1 MTASATAHDAA
12 RPHSVTRFVVLLA
25 ALVSVAC
32 GSGAPSP
39 PERERLK
46 VMIPASY
53 REQIR
58 TLMESGEVPFAT
70 RYGDIDWVDMP
81 GYAGRDAVFPPSL
94 AARFSDSDPDADVLF
109 LDLYRLGSF
118 QPAWLTRFESGPFEK
133 LDQTFRSAFLDAS
146 RLGSDPSRGAADA
159 PAPPPG
165 AGSSPAYAIPW
176 SAQANFLY
184 YRTDLVQSTP
194 QSWGELREA
203 CERVVDRG
211 VPRGMRYCLLL
222 TWESIENDLYPALWS
237 LGASGARLE
246 SKGVVDFATELASWF
261 GLELG
266 GGLRMLPSPK
276 QAPEVGRDI
285 HKRFLG
291 GEAVFMI
298 NWSNRYRFMA
308 DDAKAKGQVVPP
320 VQMAPIPPALPGGV
334 AYSNVGTWGWIVPA
348 MRSKPTTTTEDRHA
362 RAVRFVADVTSAA
375 SASFLMRTTGLIPA
389 RTDVP
394 LPEDVA
400 AIMAAPVKAALGD
413 GKSSDDKD
421 SDGKGS
427 GGPAMATFKFRDRGY
442 DAFTHG
448 FVRDAFRDLA
458 MCRTSLSQKVP
469 SSLIGDCARY
479 YEDCI
484 ESETPGTDCLRHAI
498 SRRLKA
504 AQRNVLVVSPTA
516 EPSE

>member
-1 MTASATAHDAA
+1 MDWQRQIKRETA
-12 RPHSVTRFVVLLA
+12 RIWLILA
-25 ALVSVAC
+25 ALSTAC

-58 TLMESGEVPFAT
+58 TLMESGEVSFAT
-70 RYGDIDWVDMP
+70 RYDEIDWVDMP
-81 GYAGRDAVFPPSL
+81 AYAGRDAVFPPSL

-146 RLGSDPSRGAADA
+146 RLGSDPSRTAADA
-159 PAPPPG
+159 PPAPPG
-165 AGSSPAYAIPW
+165 ANTTPAPTYAIPW

-184 YRTDLVQSTP
+184 YRTDLVQSAP

-285 HKRFLG
+285 HKRYLG

-308 DDAKAKGQVVPP
+308 DDAKAKGQTVPP
-320 VQMAPIPPALPGGV
+320 LQMAPIPPALPGGV

-348 MRSKPTTTTEDRHA
+348 MRSKPTTTTEGRHA
-362 RAVRFVADVTSAA
+362 RAVRFVADVTSAP
-375 SASFLMRTTGLIPA
+375 SAGFLMRTTGLIPA

-394 LPEDVA
+394 LPADVA
-400 AIMAAPVKAALGD
+400 AIMAAPVIAALGD
-413 GKSSDDKD
+413 GQ
-421 SDGKGS
+421 GS
-427 GGPAMATFKFRDRGY
+427 PASALGGFKFRDRGY

-458 MCRTSLSQKVP
+458 MCRTSVSQKVP

-484 ESETPGTDCLRHAI
+484 DSETPGTDCLRHAI

-504 AQRNVLVVSPTA
+504 AQRNVLVVSPTT